1 MEQCFPSA
9 WEQQEWAD
17 PAGRRGWDCAG
28 MLIAQTGSKHSCI
41 LPFTELWWKA
51 IPIYSHFQTC

>member
-28 MLIAQTGSKHSCI
+28 MLIADREQAQLHS
-41 LPFTELWWKA
+41 
-51 IPIYSHFQTC
+51 SVH